1 MSFQAIIWDCDGV
14 LLDSEVLACGV
25 SAAFY
30 TAAGFPLTAS
40 DYIRRFA
47 GQSRAQIAAA
57 IMEETGKD
65 LASAIDWTRKEA
77 DREAL
82 FESEL
87 RAVTGIEEV
96 LKEASAWR
104 LPAAVASG
112 SSLRRLKHSL
122 TLTGLWDYFAPHI
135 YSSEQVV
142 RGKPAPDIYLLA
154 AARLGVCAERCLV
167 VEDAE
172 HGTRAGKAAGM
183 TVYGFTGAS
192 HCTYETADSLRAAGA
207 DAVFSDSAALRAA
220 LGTIPWSESTREF
233 GRDR

>member
-14 LLDSEVLACGV
+14 LLDSELLACGV

-30 TAAGFPLTAS
+30 TSAGFPLTAAE
-40 DYIRRFA
+40 YIRRFA

-65 LASAIDWTRKEA
+65 LATAIDWTRKEA
-77 DREAL
+77 AREAL
-82 FESEL
+82 FEAEL
-87 RAVTGIEEV
+87 QMVTGIEDV
-96 LKEASAWR
+96 LKEASARR
-104 LPAAVASG
+104 LAKAIASG

-122 TLTGLWDYFAPHI
+122 TLTGLWDCFAPHI

-142 RGKPAPDIYLLA
+142 HGKPAPDIYLLA
-154 AARLGVCAERCLV
+154 AAQLGVRPEQCLV

-192 HCTYETADSLRAAGA
+192 HCTSMTADSLRAAGA
-207 DAVFSDSAALRAA
+207 DAVFSDSATLRAA
-220 LGTIPWSESTREF
+220 LGTIT
-233 GRDR
+233 